1 MTLRWRT
8 VRGDELAAA
17 ELYDVLRLRSEVFVV
32 EQQCLYQ
39 DIDGADLS
47 EHAVHL
53 LAHDADSLIAYARL
67 LFGTNALSHSA
78 PSTPQARIGRVIVA
92 GRARGRGLARDLVRR
107 ALTECGERWPGRVVA
122 LSAQA
127 HLVDFYASMGF
138 EALSEPY
145 DEDGIPHVD
154 MTLTP

>member
-78 PSTPQARIGRVIVA
+78 PSTPQARIGRVIVV
-92 GRARGRGLARDLVRR
+92 GRARGQGLARPVRPS
-107 ALTECGERWPGRVVA
+107 ASSSSTMRWPA
-122 LSAQA
+122 AA
-127 HLVDFYASMGF
+127 C
-138 EALSEPY
+138 
-145 DEDGIPHVD
+145 
-154 MTLTP
+154 MTRPRQPRRPLMCPG